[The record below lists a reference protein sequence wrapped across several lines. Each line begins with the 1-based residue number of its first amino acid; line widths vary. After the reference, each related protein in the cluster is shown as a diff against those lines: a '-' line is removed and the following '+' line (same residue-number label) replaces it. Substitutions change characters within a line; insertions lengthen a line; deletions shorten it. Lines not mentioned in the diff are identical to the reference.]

1 MSEWL
6 KLIKLIPPDVII
18 FILLFFIILPSAIAF
33 FIRISL
39 YNKILGITNDV
50 TNNKNEAKITKIKE
64 SFRKAS
70 VGLKQTNTLALLE
83 TFYNEQK
90 FWGLRYD
97 KWDYFCKSLPNLLIT
112 FGLLG
117 TFLGITLNLGD
128 VSGIINQDGAS
139 SSLVV
144 EKLKNPLQSMSVAF
158 VSSLV
163 AIFFSS
169 ILTVLNFFC
178 NTEIAKD
185 NLFALLENYLDNDYF
200 TPEIN
205 LEFKIKSILNSVLNS
220 VLYPQNQETQNQE
233 TQNNLEQ
240 LLSKVL
246 KESLQPFSS
255 TLLNSA
261 TIFQNSVSSLEN
273 QVTTISESATS
284 LKEASQQVKDGAA
297 TFQIASKNIERNGE
311 NSYNLMID
319 LNKNQEAFAKSTEIL
334 QENVKEIIDNNKKAT
349 HLAEK
354 TYENLQ
360 ESSRKLEDSSL
371 GFMEAS
377 ETIKNSQFA
386 DKLLQASQDLA
397 ITQHQFAESATN
409 LNNSTQTINAIAQDF
424 HTSINQITS
433 LGEDIKTLNQQSVE
447 IITLNQQRLV
457 TEEEKLNDVQI
468 ALFKLIESIKNHQN
482 QLILGIQRLGNNL
495 NKQLGNN
502 STSLQTVS
510 QSIQE
515 YVVNLNNMKMGLDTL
530 ISHIR
535 EIENQSDSKLKIIEN
550 LGIDSANL
558 IEFNQQQLSSITE
571 KLGNNSSNLERVC
584 QNIEQNTDTLQ
595 RTQAD
600 FSQLI
605 LHFDKLDN
613 NAELNELKIII
624 KAHSNK
630 LNTILTSLIKWMVA
644 ENKKAKQNSSNLYQD
659 MEKSVLEL
667 KQINSQLSHLTEVS
681 SNGIEKRNNQL

>member
-1 MSEWL
+1 MFERL
-6 KLIKLIPPDVII
+6 KLIPPSLII
-18 FILLFFIILPSAIAF
+18 FIILFIILPSAIAF

-50 TNNKNEAKITKIKE
+50 ANNKSEAKITKIKE

-70 VGLKQTNTLALLE
+70 VGLKLTNTLALLE

-90 FWGLRYD
+90 MFGLRYD
-97 KWDYFCKSLPNLLIT
+97 KWDYFCKSLPNLLVT

-117 TFLGITLNLGD
+117 TFLGITFNLGD
-128 VSGIINQDGAS
+128 ISEIINQDGTS
-139 SSLVV
+139 SSFVV
-144 EKLKNPLQSMSVAF
+144 GNLKAPLQSMSIAF
-158 VSSLV
+158 VSSLA
-163 AIFFSS
+163 AILFSAS
-169 ILTVLNFFC
+169 LTVVNFIC
-178 NTEIAKD
+178 NTELAKN
-185 NLFALLENYLDNDYF
+185 NLFNLLENYLDNDYF
-200 TPEIN
+200 APEIN
-205 LEFKIKSILNSVLNS
+205 LEFKIKSILNSVL
-220 VLYPQNQETQNQE
+220 YPQNQE

-240 LLSKVL
+240 LLGKVL
-246 KESLQPFSS
+246 KESLEPFSS

-261 TIFQNSVSSLEN
+261 TIFQNAVSTLEN
-273 QVTTISESATS
+273 QVIVISESATS

-297 TFQIASKNIERNGE
+297 TFHIASKNIERNGE

-334 QENVKEIIDNNKKAT
+334 QENVKEIIDNNKRAT
-349 HLAEK
+349 NLAEK

-360 ESSRKLEDSSL
+360 ESAKKLEDSSL

-457 TEEEKLNDVQI
+457 TEEEKLNNIQI
-468 ALFKLIESIKNHQN
+468 ELFKLIGVTKNNQN

-535 EIENQSDSKLKIIEN
+535 EIENQSESKLKIIEN

-558 IEFNQQQLSSITE
+558 IKFNQQQLSSITE

-613 NAELNELKIII
+613 NVELNELKIII

-630 LNTILTSLIKWMVA
+630 LNTILTRLIQWMVA
-644 ENKKAKQNSSNLYQD
+644 ENKKAKQNSSNLYED
-659 MEKSVLEL
+659 MEKSVHEL
-667 KQINSQLSHLTEVS
+667 QQINAQLSYLTEVT
-681 SNGIEKRNNQL
+681 SNGIDKRNNQF